1 MEIKDKPVTLES
13 LKIAYNANR
22 EAIQASNNNISEH
35 NVSETSHNDI
45 RLLIDGLTARLTA
58 IADSDDET
66 LDQMSELIAYIKSNK
81 SLIDSITTDKINV
94 ADIIDNLTTNVS
106 NRPLSA
112 KQGVVLKA
120 LIDAITIP
128 TLLSQLSEDSTHRL
142 VTDAEKE
149 SWNNKSN
156 FSGKYSDL
164 SDIPSFTLKLHTDG
178 LVYVFIDGTPT
189 GNGISI
195 GDITTDNVSTLDE
208 AKTYLGI

>member
-22 EAIQASNNNISEH
+22 EVIQASNNNISEH
-35 NVSETSHNDI
+35 NVSDTSHNDI

>member
-35 NVSETSHNDI
+35 NVSDTSHNDI

>member
-35 NVSETSHNDI
+35 NVSDTSHNDI

-142 VTDAEKE
+142 VADAEKE

>member
-35 NVSETSHNDI
+35 NVSNTSHNDI

>member
-35 NVSETSHNDI
+35 NASDTSHNDI

>member
-35 NVSETSHNDI
+35 NVSDTSHNDI

-195 GDITTDNVSTLDE
+195 GDIATDNVSTLDE

>member
-13 LKIAYNANR
+13 LKIAYDANR

-35 NVSETSHNDI
+35 NASDTSHNDI

-195 GDITTDNVSTLDE
+195 GDITTDNVATLDE
-208 AKTYLGI
+208 VKAYLGI

>member
-35 NVSETSHNDI
+35 NVSDASHNDI

>member
-149 SWNNKSN
+149 S
-156 FSGKYSDL
+156 
-164 SDIPSFTLKLHTDG
+164 
-178 LVYVFIDGTPT
+178 
-189 GNGISI
+189 
-195 GDITTDNVSTLDE
+195 
-208 AKTYLGI
+208 